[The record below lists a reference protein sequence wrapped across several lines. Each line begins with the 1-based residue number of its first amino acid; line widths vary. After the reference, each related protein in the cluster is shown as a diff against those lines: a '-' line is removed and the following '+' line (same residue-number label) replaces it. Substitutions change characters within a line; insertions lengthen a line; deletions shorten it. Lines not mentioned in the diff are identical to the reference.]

1 MVEQT
6 RLEQAKREV
15 IETSEQLARDVTR
28 VRQDIRFALALAGT
42 VAILLLSV
50 PALRQ
55 RTISLVRSLLSMT
68 TLCQTPKRHEGG
80 P

>member
-6 RLEQAKREV
+6 RLEEAKREV
-15 IETSEQLARDVTR
+15 IETSEQLARNVTR
-28 VRQDIRFALALAGT
+28 VRQDIRFVLALVGT
-42 VAILLLSV
+42 AALVLLSV

-55 RTISLVRSLLSMT
+55 RTVSLLRSLLSMT
-68 TLCQTPKRHEGG
+68 TLCEVDKGHEGG